1 MKKLKGLMCFKCCRK
16 QNKTKKNKI
25 TEFENQ
31 VFQRIPGDV
40 QAPGTF
46 LQKHVLFLQDNTEI

>member
-1 MKKLKGLMCFKCCRK
+1 MCFKCCMK

-31 VFQRIPGDV
+31 AFHRIPGDV

-46 LQKHVLFLQDNTEI
+46 LQKHVIFFQNNTEI